1 MILSA
6 QSIRLR
12 CPDPDGA
19 SLVTP
24 FHERTVQNGK
34 SFGLSAAGYDVRV
47 EFDGDGL
54 MGRQMMTVLPGDS
67 ILASTMERFNMPNDL
82 IAVVHDKS
90 SWARQGLAVQNTVIE
105 PGWAGYLTL
114 EISNHSKVPIAIW
127 CGDPIAQ
134 ILFHLLDR
142 ATNLPYKGKYQDQ
155 GRGPQQ
161 AIQEQ
166 P

>member
-6 QSIRLR
+6 QSIRAR
-12 CPDPDGA
+12 CPWVDG
-19 SLVTP
+19 SSIVTP
-24 FHERTVQNGK
+24 FHERTVHNGK

-47 EFDGDGL
+47 EFDDKGEIGDYYIP
-54 MGRQMMTVLPGDS
+54 PGES
-67 ILASTMERFNMPNDL
+67 ILASTIERFKMPRDL

-105 PGWAGYLTL
+105 PGWEGFLTL
-114 EISNHSKVPIAIW
+114 ELSNHSKKPILIFR
-127 CGDPIAQ
+127 GDPIAQ

-142 ATNLPYKGKYQDQ
+142 PTRQPYEGKYQDQ
-155 GRGPQQ
+155 GQGPQK
-161 AIQEQ
+161 AIEEK